1 MFRAPS
7 NVEILGDQAETSITL
22 YLGLLPQLKP
32 KDTLLITTSD
42 ISKVNTVQLTS
53 QTVTF
58 EGIKTFLWSLA
69 SEKKHCLGGKSLKQA
84 YSAIVFPSRES
95 ITS

>member
-22 YLGLLPQLKP
+22 YPGPLPQLKP

-42 ISKVNTVQLTS
+42 ISKVNIVQLTS
-53 QTVTF
+53 QSVTF
-58 EGIKTFLWSLA
+58 EGINIFLSSLA
-69 SEKKHCLGGKSLKQA
+69 SIRKTLPWRKIAETSLQLNCV
-84 YSAIVFPSRES
+84 SV
-95 ITS
+95 T